1 LKNRRVKV
9 EIISVVIAD
18 DHVIFRKGLATIL
31 NEISTVKVVAETS
44 NGHELLDYLKSGT
57 ADVILMD
64 IKMPEMDGIEAT
76 RRVTEKYPDIKVI
89 ALTMHEEIGYFNK
102 MIEAGAKGF
111 LLKKTNQDQLRES
124 IDTVF
129 QGGHYFAEEF
139 ALSVKQLTHS
149 SMVNLVKLSDR
160 EKEILEFI
168 CRGYSNSEMSKK
180 LGLSQ
185 RTIDG
190 HRARLFEKTGA
201 KNAPNLVLFAIKNGI
216 VNP

>member
-1 LKNRRVKV
+1 LISIQNKL
-9 EIISVVIAD
+9 EIIRVVIAD

-31 NEISTVKVVAETS
+31 NEIASVKVVAEAT
-44 NGHELLDYLKSGT
+44 NGFELLDYLKSGP

-64 IKMPEMDGIEAT
+64 IKMPGMDGIEAT
-76 RRVTEKYPDIKVI
+76 RIVTEKYPDIKVI

-102 MIEAGAKGF
+102 MTEAGAKGF
-111 LLKKTNQDQLRES
+111 LLKKTNQDQLEES
-124 IDTVF
+124 INAVF
-129 QGGHYFAEEF
+129 RGENYYSEEF
-139 ALSVKQLTHS
+139 AFSVKQLTKIPKTI
-149 SMVNLVKLSDR
+149 NITLSDR
-160 EKEILEFI
+160 EKEILELI
-168 CRGYSNSEMSKK
+168 CKGYSNNEISKK

-201 KNAPNLVLFAIKNGI
+201 KNGPNLVLFAIRNGL

>member
-1 LKNRRVKV
+1 L
-9 EIISVVIAD
+9 EIISVAIAD

-31 NEISTVKVVAETS
+31 NEIVTVKVVAETS
-44 NGHELLDYLKSGT
+44 NGLELLDYLKSGT
-57 ADVILMD
+57 ADVVLMD
-64 IKMPEMDGIEAT
+64 IKMPVMDGVEAT
-76 RRVTEKYPDIKVI
+76 RRVSEKYPEIKVI

-111 LLKKTNQDQLRES
+111 LLKKTNQDQLEEA
-124 IDTVF
+124 INAVF
-129 QGGHYFAEEF
+129 RGEYYFAEEYAF
-139 ALSVKQLTHS
+139 SVKQLSPAPKAHS
-149 SMVNLVKLSDR
+149 INLSAR

-168 CRGYSNSEMSKK
+168 CRGYSNIEISKK

>member
-1 LKNRRVKV
+1 M

-31 NEISTVKVVAETS
+31 NEIATVKLVAETS
-44 NGHELLDYLKSGT
+44 NGHELLDYLRSGA

-64 IKMPEMDGIEAT
+64 IKMPGMDGIEAT
-76 RRVTEKYPDIKVI
+76 RKVVEKYPGIRVI
-89 ALTMHEEIGYFNK
+89 ALTMHEEIGYFNS
-102 MIEAGAKGF
+102 MIEAGASGF
-111 LLKKTNQDQLRES
+111 LLKKTNQVQLEEA
-124 IDTVF
+124 INAVYT
-129 QGGHYFAEEF
+129 GGTYFAEEF
-139 ALSVKQLTHS
+139 AMSVKPPVQSSAGIKVSLTA
-149 SMVNLVKLSDR
+149 R

-168 CRGYSNSEMSKK
+168 CRGYSNIEISKK

-201 KNAPNLVLFAIKNGI
+201 KNAPNLVLFCN
-216 VNP
+216 

>member
-1 LKNRRVKV
+1 M
-9 EIISVVIAD
+9 EIISVIIAD

-44 NGHELLDYLKSGT
+44 NGHELLDYLKKGS

-64 IKMPEMDGIEAT
+64 IKMPGMDGIEAT
-76 RRVTEKYPDIKVI
+76 RRVKEKYPEMSII

-102 MIEAGAKGF
+102 MIEAGATGF
-111 LLKKTNQDQLRES
+111 LLKKTTQDQLEDA
-124 IDTVF
+124 INAVF
-129 QGGHYFAEEF
+129 RGENYFAEEF
-139 ALSVKQLTHS
+139 AMTVSKTTSSPKVKVSLS
-149 SMVNLVKLSDR
+149 NR

-168 CRGYSNSEMSKK
+168 CKGYSNSEISKK

-190 HRARLFEKTGA
+190 HRARLFDKTGA
-201 KNAPNLVLFAIKNGI
+201 RNAPNLVMFAIKNGL
-216 VNP
+216 VKP

>member
-1 LKNRRVKV
+1 M
-9 EIISVVIAD
+9 EIIRVVIAD

-31 NEISTVKVVAETS
+31 NEIATVKVVAETS
-44 NGHELLDYLKSGT
+44 NGHELLDYLKNGP

-64 IKMPEMDGIEAT
+64 IKMPVMDGIEAT
-76 RRVTEKYPDIKVI
+76 KIVTEKYPDIKVI

-102 MIEAGAKGF
+102 MTEAGARGF
-111 LLKKTNQDQLRES
+111 LLKETNQDQLEES
-124 IDTVF
+124 INAVF
-129 QGGHYFAEEF
+129 RGENYYAEEF
-139 ALSVKQLTHS
+139 AYSVKQLANVS
-149 SMVNLVKLSDR
+149 RKVNVNLSER
-160 EKEILEFI
+160 EKEILELI
-168 CRGYSNSEMSKK
+168 CNGYSNNEISKK